1 MYCNYILKSIDCTI
15 VALTDDRKVSIVK
28 GAKLLALLK
37 VFAVQ
42 DLHINR
48 HKISTMENGI
58 ANLYYKLEWEY
69 FNQIMCIKIMLEFFK

>member
-1 MYCNYILKSIDCTI
+1 MYCNYILKPIDCTSQF
-15 VALTDDRKVSIVK
+15 DFSIVK

>member
-15 VALTDDRKVSIVK
+15 VALISIVK

-58 ANLYYKLEWEY
+58 ANLHYKLEWEY
-69 FNQIMCIKIMLEFFK
+69 FNQIMCIKITLEFFK

>member
-1 MYCNYILKSIDCTI
+1 MYCNYILKQSIVHLNSI
-15 VALTDDRKVSIVK
+15 YGVSIVK

-48 HKISTMENGI
+48 YKISTMENGI
-58 ANLYYKLEWEY
+58 ANLYYKLEWKY